1 MLPSL
6 DRPSTMVWTV
16 AEGEEMVAFRLWS
29 RSSTL
34 VLLELGLEGTL
45 ADLRWQ
51 AMLGN
56 GIGQKLR
63 SLFLLEDGREAK
75 LLQWC
80 LPSSGFPLYIGT

>member
-1 MLPSL
+1 MLTSL

-29 RSSTL
+29 CSSTL
-34 VLLELGLEGTL
+34 VLLERGLEGTL

-56 GIGQKLR
+56 GMEQKLR
-63 SLFLLEDGREAK
+63 SLFSLEDGREVK
-75 LLQWC
+75 LLRWC
-80 LPSSGFPLYIGT
+80 LPSSGLPLYIGT